1 MYYQAGMIAR
11 ALGDAA
17 GSAEYLRKALVLN
30 PNFSL
35 LCAANARQLTTS
47 TKPRVSVLHEMS
59 F

>member
-1 MYYQAGMIAR
+1 MYYQAGMIGR

-17 GSAEYLRKALVLN
+17 GSAEYLRKPLALN

-47 TKPRVSVLHEMS
+47 TKP
-59 F
+59 